1 MELAISHYQSAG
13 YVVEDVSRSQSYD
26 LKCHQPGVELH
37 VEVKGTRGNGSRV
50 LLTRKEVEHAR
61 DYHPVALL
69 IVKNIPS
76 VHSDNGTCRASDG
89 IVESHDPWDIDQGD
103 LVPIEYSYAP

>member
-1 MELAISHYQSAG
+1 M
-13 YVVEDVSRSQSYD
+13 
-26 LKCHQPGVELH
+26 
-37 VEVKGTRGNGSRV
+37 EVKGTRGNGSRV

-61 DYHPVALL
+61 NYHPVALL

-89 IVESHDPWDIDQGD
+89 IVEPHDPWDIGQGD
-103 LVPIEYSYAP
+103 LVPIGYSYSP